1 MENQSVVLENQ
12 KQLETPTQAE
22 PTEQKVKLS
31 RGPKGWNL
39 KLKFPAIPVR
49 GLWEKATL
57 EDKQRAQEFA
67 KVIME
72 YWMGRLSRAQAI
84 TKVGMRPV
92 RFWQLT
98 QQAIAGMTAGLLT
111 QPRFRKGEFM
121 GKNEQQEIKKLEA
134 KVKDL
139 ELMVATQQKLI
150 EVFKS
155 IPGYQG
161 AITDDETTRVS
172 TGRKKGNGLVVKDS
186 AKRKSGEALRN
197 TGSHHANSQ
206 SMEEKN

>member
-1 MENQSVVLENQ
+1 
-12 KQLETPTQAE
+12 
-22 PTEQKVKLS
+22 
-31 RGPKGWNL
+31 L

-49 GLWEKATL
+49 GLWERATL

-139 ELMVATQQKLI
+139 ELTVATQQKLI

-161 AITDDETTRVS
+161 AITDDETRRVS
-172 TGRKKGNGLVVKDS
+172 TGRKKQNRLVVKDS
-186 AKRKSGEALRN
+186 AKRKSEEASR
-197 TGSHHANSQ
+197 SSWSKHANGQ
-206 SMEEKN
+206 VVEEKT